1 MRMKRVLCMVV
12 ACAAAISCLSI
23 NAGAASVKESGTEL
37 IVQRATGRF
46 SMDVSAN
53 SLATASSSFPL
64 EAGETVRINASYSPD
79 ASVDFGLIDSDGRF
93 HYLNVT
99 NGSIDKTIRIEERG
113 NYTFAARNNSSKT
126 VSVSG
131 YVSY

>member
-37 IVQRATGRF
+37 IG
-46 SMDVSAN
+46 
-53 SLATASSSFPL
+53 SFPL